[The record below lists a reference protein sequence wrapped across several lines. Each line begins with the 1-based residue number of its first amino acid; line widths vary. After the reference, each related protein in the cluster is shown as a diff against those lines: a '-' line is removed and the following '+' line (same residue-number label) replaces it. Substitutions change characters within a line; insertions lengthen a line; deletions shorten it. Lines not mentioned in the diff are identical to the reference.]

1 MAMTQGS
8 DDPGPAVMGLLLAA
22 GQGTRFGPGNK
33 LLADWKGRPVVAAAA
48 LALRR
53 AVDGPCLAVV
63 RDARVAALLPGFTIL
78 RMTGPAEDMAASLA
92 RGIAHAA
99 ELRAARVLVVLGD
112 MPCVPV
118 THLMR
123 LIRAATD
130 SRPAAS
136 GHDGRPGVPACL
148 PARLFPAA
156 LAASGDMGA
165 RRLLSAAGAL
175 TIPLAPAARH
185 DIDRPRDLRPAPD
198 RLSHN

>member
-1 MAMTQGS
+1 MTTTS
-8 DDPGPAVMGLLLAA
+8 GPAVMGLLLAA
-22 GQGTRFGPGNK
+22 GQGTRFGSGNK
-33 LLADWKGRPVVAAAA
+33 LLADWDGRPVVTAAA

-53 AVDGPCLAVV
+53 AVDGPCVAVV
-63 RDARVAALLPGFTIL
+63 RDARVAALLPGFIIL
-78 RMTGPAEDMAASLA
+78 RMTGPAQDMAASLH

-99 ELRAARVLVVLGD
+99 EIQAGRALVVLGD

-123 LIRAATD
+123 LVRCATD

-148 PARLFPAA
+148 PARLFSTA

-165 RRLLSAAGAL
+165 RRLLTDAGAL
-175 TIPLAPAARH
+175 TIPLAPRARH
-185 DIDRPRDLRPAPD
+185 DIDRPEDLR

>member
-1 MAMTQGS
+1 MAHETN
-8 DDPGPAVMGLLLAA
+8 GPAVMGLLLAA
-22 GQGTRFGPGNK
+22 GRGTRFGPGNK
-33 LLADWKGRPVVAAAA
+33 LLADWRGRPLVTAAA

-53 AVDGPCLAVV
+53 AVDGPCIAVV

-78 RMTGPAEDMAASLA
+78 HMTGPVEEMAASLQ
-92 RGIAHAA
+92 RGIAYASDA
-99 ELRAARVLVVLGD
+99 RAARVLVALGD

-148 PARLFPAA
+148 PARIYPAA
-156 LAASGDMGA
+156 LAAAGDMGA
-165 RRLLSAAGAL
+165 RRLLTAHGAV
-175 TIPLAPAARH
+175 TIPLAPGARH
-185 DIDRPRDLRPAPD
+185 DIDRPGDLHSAAG